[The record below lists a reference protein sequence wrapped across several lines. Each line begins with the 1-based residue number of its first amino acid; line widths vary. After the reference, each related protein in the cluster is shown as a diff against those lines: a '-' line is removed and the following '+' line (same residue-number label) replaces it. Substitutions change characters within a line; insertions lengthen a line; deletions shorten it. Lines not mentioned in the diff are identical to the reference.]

1 MSSWRP
7 LIGTQR
13 DRAER
18 YLIVT
23 IMAFVLTVAAT
34 RWYLELAGYPT
45 VGGGELHVAHALWG
59 GLALVIAALLPLLW
73 VGQRSLMLSAV
84 LAGIGVG
91 LFIDEVG
98 KFLTTSN
105 DYFFAPAAPLIY
117 GSILL
122 LVLLALLV
130 RHRRPDDAAAT
141 HAILEALRD
150 AADGRLTEADRERV
164 AELSREATEDAGAGH
179 DDLRAQLLATLES
192 SSVDSR
198 LAAGGPIARGDA
210 RRWLERI
217 VPARLERWVLYF
229 GLALS
234 VVSAIGATFSLVA
247 LNYEPD
253 FFDASLVDAGRM
265 QLPDDPIWVV
275 LLFAVNVAVGVS
287 AVVSLGLRIRGSDRW
302 LDAALV
308 AVLIDLVVGE
318 LVAFYAIQFL
328 ALTSAFWSL
337 LLLGITIDLRIRARE
352 AVVDDGTTRT

>member
-1 MSSWRP
+1 M
-7 LIGTQR
+7 
-13 DRAER
+13 
-18 YLIVT
+18 VT
-23 IMAFVLTVAAT
+23 ITAFVVTVAAT

-59 GLALVIAALLPLLW
+59 GLALVFAALLPLLW
-73 VGQRSLMLSAV
+73 VGQRSLMLSAL
-84 LAGIGVG
+84 LAGLGVG

-130 RHRRPDDAAAT
+130 GRRRADDAAAT

-164 AELSREATEDAGAGH
+164 VELSRQATEASASGA

-192 SSVDSR
+192 PAVHDR
-198 LAAGGPIARGDA
+198 LTAGGPIARGDA

-217 VPARLERWVLYF
+217 VPARLERWALYL

-234 VVSAIGATFSLVA
+234 VFSALVASITLIA
-247 LNYEPD
+247 LNYQPGGID
-253 FFDASLVDAGRM
+253 TTLIDAGRM
-265 QLPDDPIWVV
+265 ELPDDPIWLV
-275 LLFAVNVAVGVS
+275 LLFGVNVAVGFS
-287 AVVSLGLRIRGSDRW
+287 AIVALGLRMRGSTRW

-328 ALTSAFWSL
+328 ALSSAVWSL
-337 LLLGITIDLRIRARE
+337 LLLGITIDLRIRARN
-352 AVVDDGTTRT
+352 AVVDDVSTPT

>member
-1 MSSWRP
+1 MSRSNANRWP
-7 LIGTQR
+7 QFLKIAILTVSLVL
-13 DRAER
+13 A
-18 YLIVT
+18 VT
-23 IMAFVLTVAAT
+23 IFTCGAAIFWSEFWQVPRLVYTVLPTYVIKDQNVNGLVVENRGKEAAHKVLI
-34 RWYLELAGYPT
+34 RVVEL
-45 VGGGELHVAHALWG
+45 
-59 GLALVIAALLPLLW
+59 
-73 VGQRSLMLSAV
+73 
-84 LAGIGVG
+84 
-91 LFIDEVG
+91 DEPIETFTI
-98 KFLTTSN
+98 KT
-105 DYFFAPAAPLIY
+105 
-117 GSILL
+117 
-122 LVLLALLV
+122 
-130 RHRRPDDAAAT
+130 
-141 HAILEALRD
+141 
-150 AADGRLTEADRERV
+150 TEAITDQQADERNITV
-164 AELSREATEDAGAGH
+164 
-179 DDLRAQLLATLES
+179 
-192 SSVDSR
+192 
-198 LAAGGPIARGDA
+198 
-210 RRWLERI
+210 WLERI

-265 QLPDDPIWVV
+265 QLPDDPLWVV

-328 ALTSAFWSL
+328 ALTSAFWNL